1 MKNKILIIIFIGYIS
16 FFSILSFLIPDKI
29 ISASERRKLKEFPE
43 VEFSSSWIEKVEG
56 YLLDHF
62 FLREEFRSIK
72 ANYNYKVLNKFD
84 NNDIYLKDNYIF
96 KSNYPTNIDS
106 IDYFNNNIKNISSFL
121 SENNNVYMM
130 VIPDKNYYL
139 DSDDFLHIDY
149 DYIYDKTSKFNFNYI
164 DIRDI
169 LELED
174 YYETDTHWKQ
184 EKLNKVVKKMCKE
197 MNFLYQDIT
206 YDESVLTTFYGVYYG
221 ESAVKRGSEK
231 LIYLTNS
238 LFDDVEVNY
247 FENENINTV
256 YNQDKLFGLDPYD
269 VYLDGASSYIEIN
282 NKNASSDR
290 ELVIFRDSFG
300 SSLTPLF
307 INYYKKI
314 TLIDNRYINS
324 DNFNKLIEFDDQDV
338 LFMYSTLLINDSYSL
353 KGQLYLFF
361 YDRIRLRRDKM
372 KYFNCIKGL
381 GWCKK
386 I

>member
-353 KGQLYLFF
+353 KG
-361 YDRIRLRRDKM
+361 
-372 KYFNCIKGL
+372 
-381 GWCKK
+381 
-386 I
+386 

>member
-1 MKNKILIIIFIGYIS
+1 
-16 FFSILSFLIPDKI
+16 
-29 ISASERRKLKEFPE
+29 
-43 VEFSSSWIEKVEG
+43 
-56 YLLDHF
+56 
-62 FLREEFRSIK
+62 
-72 ANYNYKVLNKFD
+72 
-84 NNDIYLKDNYIF
+84 
-96 KSNYPTNIDS
+96 
-106 IDYFNNNIKNISSFL
+106 
-121 SENNNVYMM
+121 
-130 VIPDKNYYL
+130 
-139 DSDDFLHIDY
+139 
-149 DYIYDKTSKFNFNYI
+149 
-164 DIRDI
+164 
-169 LELED
+169 
-174 YYETDTHWKQ
+174 
-184 EKLNKVVKKMCKE
+184 

-247 FENENINTV
+247 FENGNINTV

-300 SSLTPLF
+300 SSLTPLL

-353 KGQLYLFF
+353 KG
-361 YDRIRLRRDKM
+361 
-372 KYFNCIKGL
+372 
-381 GWCKK
+381 
-386 I
+386 